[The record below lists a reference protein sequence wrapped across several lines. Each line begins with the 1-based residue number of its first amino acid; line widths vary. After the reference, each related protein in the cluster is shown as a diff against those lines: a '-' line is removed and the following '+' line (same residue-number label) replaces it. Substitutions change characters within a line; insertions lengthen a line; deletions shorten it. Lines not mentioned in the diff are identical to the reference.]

1 MTKRPAPVLWLA
13 GPASM
18 YFYLH
23 LPELTIAGE
32 EVSQLHFSWIHISI
46 CQAVCISIACP
57 IHISR
62 QTKSLSITVY
72 LVSRGPC
79 LARYT
84 LKYVW
89 CIKHHKNCECC
100 HSKLT
105 GLKDCHEFR
114 FSIVRIVSN
123 FDFDKGH
130 TSLGLSV
137 SLSKLSKIVRSVKTV
152 MVAYFEWG
160 LVLTIT
166 FTSIWQS
173 TKTKCHS
180 VTANKQANIV
190 WNDQTNKQL
199 KQAIYFEQLI
209 SPISLF
215 SDHSHV
221 PRSPGYLSWSQYCL
235 NYVCKTKMDGTSQLL
250 ARLPNCFV
258 SSRLKCCSSDPCVV
272 KRINSESSEYFLH
285 RPKYS

>member
-1 MTKRPAPVLWLA
+1 MQIGVRA
-13 GPASM
+13 
-18 YFYLH
+18 H
-23 LPELTIAGE
+23 LNGIAW
-32 EVSQLHFSWIHISI
+32 SS
-46 CQAVCISIACP
+46 
-57 IHISR
+57 
-62 QTKSLSITVY
+62 
-72 LVSRGPC
+72 
-79 LARYT
+79 
-84 LKYVW
+84 
-89 CIKHHKNCECC
+89 
-100 HSKLT
+100 
-105 GLKDCHEFR
+105 EFR
-114 FSIVRIVSN
+114 TVVQRLVVSN
-123 FDFDKGH
+123 FDFDKGLK
-130 TSLGLSV
+130 SLGLPL

-166 FTSIWQS
+166 SIWQS

-190 WNDQTNKQL
+190 WNDQRNKQL

-215 SDHSHV
+215 SDHSHL
-221 PRSPGYLSWSQYCL
+221 PRSPCYLSWSQYYL
-235 NYVCKTKMDGTSQLL
+235 KYVCKTKMDGTSQLL